1 MGMVPGRFLNR
12 MCATKRSILAQ
23 HKNAVFIWIPKAAG
37 TSMFGLFER
46 CGAAKAVE
54 VDQIESNWPRQAGW
68 VTFGHMSYRQL
79 VEKDIVNKEFDRDS
93 FKFAICRNPYDRVI
107 SLYNYLKYH
116 GVLPQELDFPGF
128 LGVLYEEG
136 IPPVGL
142 YNVSGLSQCNPQV
155 EWIRGVNMDRVV
167 RLESMDRD
175 LDEVLVL
182 LGIGC
187 KQIGHLNAVE
197 RSEAKSD
204 YLTSDNIS

>member
-1 MGMVPGRFLNR
+1 MVYYLRNWISPG
-12 MCATKRSILAQ
+12 S
-23 HKNAVFIWIPKAAG
+23 
-37 TSMFGLFER
+37 
-46 CGAAKAVE
+46 
-54 VDQIESNWPRQAGW
+54 W
-68 VTFGHMSYRQL
+68 V
-79 VEKDIVNKEFDRDS
+79 
-93 FKFAICRNPYDRVI
+93 
-107 SLYNYLKYH
+107 
-116 GVLPQELDFPGF
+116 
-128 LGVLYEEG
+128 VLYEEG

-204 YLTSDNIS
+204 YLTSDNIRLIEHIYAEDFSTFGYKKRTDG